1 MLNCFNHQT
10 SRRHL
15 HPPPLRRKA
24 TLSRRFRRV
33 TRGRWRAER
42 KRPLALDSS
51 RRSSRLARTRTS
63 SSSCSSSSIFMK
75 FEFADLAHHPS
86 TLIILMNWVKLLHS
100 PSFAQSTTRHT
111 YASLTQN
118 LMELTIYIYKLCVRG
133 KRWRGG
139 EREGQML
146 GCWWGPQEQRG
157 IRGGCWWPFGNTG
170 RAEKKTLNKNLKRE
184 EPEMRREG
192 GFRFFKGMF
201 CVVHRGDRHNAVRR
215 RSAFLYKNGVE
226 GDPRKKKKKKRR
238 KQKTTG

>member
-139 EREGQML
+139 KERDKCWVVDEGHKNSGAYEGAADGRL
-146 GCWWGPQEQRG
+146 ETRAEQR
-157 IRGGCWWPFGNTG
+157 
-170 RAEKKTLNKNLKRE
+170 
-184 EPEMRREG
+184 
-192 GFRFFKGMF
+192 
-201 CVVHRGDRHNAVRR
+201 RR
-215 RSAFLYKNGVE
+215 RSTKTWRGRNPRWEGRGVSGSLKE
-226 GDPRKKKKKKRR
+226 CFVWF
-238 KQKTTG
+238 TGGIDTMLWEEEARFYIKMV